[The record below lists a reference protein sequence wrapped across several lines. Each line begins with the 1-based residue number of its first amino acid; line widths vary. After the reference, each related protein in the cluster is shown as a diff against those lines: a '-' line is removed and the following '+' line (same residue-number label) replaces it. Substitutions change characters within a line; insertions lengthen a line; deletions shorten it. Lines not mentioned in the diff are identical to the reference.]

1 MTSFEGKLVL
11 ITGASSGIGRQLAFD
26 FSARGACPVLVAR
39 RGDRLKLIAAE
50 IEQRGNRV
58 GIISCDLAVASQ
70 RQSLIEQVDTEFGT
84 PDILINNAGFGHYR
98 LFVRENP
105 SEISRAM
112 EVNYSAPAHLISAFL
127 PGMIKRGSG
136 AIVNISSGAG
146 KVALPYMA
154 SYCAAKFA
162 LCALTEA
169 VSYELT
175 GSGVSIH
182 LINPGPVDTEFFSAG
197 VWEGSKPR
205 KMVSPQQVSDSVQ
218 TSILKN
224 RLIAYCPPARGLMVY
239 VFNLLGPLGRWT
251 VRRKYRT

>member
-26 FSARGACPVLVAR
+26 FAARGARPVLVAR
-39 RGDRLKLIAAE
+39 RGDRLRLIAAE
-50 IEQRGNRV
+50 IRQRGSWAGV
-58 GIISCDLAVASQ
+58 ISCDLAVASQ

-105 SEISRAM
+105 AEISRTL
-112 EVNYSAPAHLISAFL
+112 EVNYTAPAHLMSAFL
-127 PGMIKRGSG
+127 PGMIKKGSG

-146 KVALPYMA
+146 KVALPFMA
-154 SYCAAKFA
+154 SYCASKFA

-169 VSYELT
+169 VSYELS
-175 GSGVSIH
+175 GSGVTVH
-182 LINPGPVDTEFFSAG
+182 LVNPGPVDSEFFAAG
-197 VWEGSKPR
+197 VWEGSKPH
-205 KMVSPQQVSDSVQ
+205 KLVSPQQVSDIVQ
-218 TSILKN
+218 SSILKD
-224 RLIAYCPPARGLMVY
+224 RLIAYCPPTRGLMVY
-239 VFNLLGPLGRWT
+239 VFNLLGPLGRWA